1 MPNQDEM
8 PLDFDIND
16 GSAFLDKTFTLT
28 GDSHIGEK
36 TKKNR
41 DVWAGW
47 EELRLLTGVQISAA
61 NAPDGAMHVLIRD
74 TYGIIW
80 HGREKEQGLGWNWKS
95 HSGDASKN
103 ISELG
108 HFELVCHARDGR
120 MVALAVGTDKAIWD
134 YWYRPED
141 ESLPWSWKSLG
152 GITGRDVRICE
163 RRTGGLEAFIVDPC
177 NRLWHRWTTP
187 DHAWC
192 QKWSIMG
199 GRIIGNVAVENN
211 SEGFP
216 QVFARGPDGGIWVRR
231 HRNDSKW
238 NGWTALNGLFQGDPA
253 AVLYDRQINV
263 FAAGVDGKLYCS
275 LQRDLDYW
283 EDWCSLEGCVSGTP
297 VPVVDRSGELELFSQ
312 GWDGRVWYIKH
323 RKDEWTKWQTLGGN
337 VTSILV
343 GRHRNGCLS
352 IFACSSNQK
361 VYFRTQSED
370 GWW

>member
-1 MPNQDEM
+1 MSGRAGTN
-8 PLDFDIND
+8 FD
-16 GSAFLDKTFTLT
+16 SQP
-28 GDSHIGEK
+28 E
-36 TKKNR
+36 R
-41 DVWAGW
+41 
-47 EELRLLTGVQISAA
+47 QISTA

-95 HSGDASKN
+95 HSGDANKD
-103 ISELG
+103 ISQLG

-199 GRIIGNVAVENN
+199 GRIIGNVAVAELKAFHRYLQEDLMAGFGY
-211 SEGFP
+211 EGI
-216 QVFARGPDGGIWVRR
+216 AT
-231 HRNDSKW
+231 
-238 NGWTALNGLFQGDPA
+238 TA
-253 AVLYDRQINV
+253 
-263 FAAGVDGKLYCS
+263 
-275 LQRDLDYW
+275 
-283 EDWCSLEGCVSGTP
+283 SGTAGP
-297 VPVVDRSGELELFSQ
+297 P
-312 GWDGRVWYIKH
+312 
-323 RKDEWTKWQTLGGN
+323 
-337 VTSILV
+337 
-343 GRHRNGCLS
+343 
-352 IFACSSNQK
+352 
-361 VYFRTQSED
+361 
-370 GWW
+370 